1 MKEEGLWLYC
11 DGTAW
16 KWVCYR
22 CRCDGMIS
30 TTHPTRADEIICPT
44 KPQPV
49 QWPLDGKGEC
59 AVYILKMLQDGLCD
73 GRVCQGRSGALL
85 GCFFCGEGNATW
97 K

>member
-1 MKEEGLWLYC
+1 MGQSRLIKISQPFSI
-11 DGTAW
+11 TQ
-16 KWVCYR
+16 
-22 CRCDGMIS
+22 GMVS

-73 GRVCQGRSGALL
+73 GRVCQGRSDALL